1 MLETIESFIKKM
13 KDPRRSQGQRY
24 PFSSMMTMILL
35 AGCTGGLGGHPIYR
49 FMESHKSLFLE
60 RLDLPHGTPSKSG
73 LEIFLNSLNKDTVL
87 ESFNE
92 WLKSSFSIEGQ
103 QWISGD
109 GKALRSTITNANDS
123 NQNVLTIIS
132 LYCRET
138 GIALLVQQAERKQKD
153 EIAVMQD
160 LIEKFSQKGVIFTFD
175 ALHCQK
181 KH

>member
-1 MLETIESFIKKM
+1 MLSLVESFIKRL
-13 KDPRRSQGQRY
+13 KDPRRPQGQRY
-24 PFSSMMTMILL
+24 PFLGLLTMIVI
-35 AGCTGGLGGHPIYR
+35 GCCRGYTSLRGLTR
-49 FMESHKSLFLE
+49 FMKNNAEFFSKHM
-60 RLDLPHGTPSKSG
+60 DLPHGTPSKSG